1 MTELPDLAP
10 YLATILGWLQA
21 NVLTLSTGAQLAVIL
36 VTLAGALALRGRIAA
51 LVARVSGFRRL
62 GFLTRRLDQIPI
74 SIWVVLAWL
83 VLQYL
88 VLLVATANGWPH
100 RLMTIAAS
108 LQTAWVII
116 RLTSGLLRNPLASR
130 LVASVAWAIA
140 ALNIL
145 GLLDQTVA
153 MLDSLDV
160 NFGDFRLSA
169 LSAIKG
175 LAVGGFL
182 LWAALALSRFTEL
195 HISRSVSLTPS
206 IQVLTAKAVKIL
218 LVTLAIVI
226 ALSGIGIDLTAFA
239 VFSGAVGVGIGFGL
253 QKVISNLISGV
264 ILLLDRSIKPGDV
277 IELEGTYGWV
287 NKLSA
292 RYVSVVTR
300 DGVEFLIPNE
310 NLITQNVVNW
320 SYSSKE
326 VRLRAP
332 LGVAYDTDLPTA
344 LKVCMEA
351 AGSLDRVLKN
361 PAPNC
366 LVTGFG
372 DSSIDLE
379 LRFWVRDPEAGAGN
393 IKSAVYLAVWEAFR
407 ENGITMPFPQREIA
421 ITAWPKDHA
430 PEMKEGA
437 GGETSPPPPKDG

>member
-1 MTELPDLAP
+1 MSDLPDVTP
-10 YLATILGWLQA
+10 YLESVLEWLQA
-21 NVLTLSTGAQLAVIL
+21 NLLTLSAGAQLAAIL
-36 VTLAGALALRGRIAA
+36 VTLAGALALRGHVTT
-51 LVARVSGFRRL
+51 LVSRLTRFRRF
-62 GFLTRRLDQIPI
+62 GFLTRRLEQLPN
-74 SIWVVLAWL
+74 SLWVVLTWL
-83 VLQYL
+83 GQQYL
-88 VLLVATANGWPH
+88 VLLIAAANGWPH

-130 LVASVAWAIA
+130 LVASAAWAIA

-160 NFGDFRLSA
+160 SFGDFRLSA

-175 LAVGGFL
+175 LAIGGFL
-182 LWAALALSRFTEL
+182 LWAALTLSRFAENQ
-195 HISRSVSLTPS
+195 IDRSISLTPS
-206 IQVLTAKAVKIL
+206 IKVLTAKAVKIL

-226 ALSGIGIDLTAFA
+226 ALSGVGIDLTAFA

-277 IELEGTYGWV
+277 VELENGTYGWV

-300 DGVEFLIPNE
+300 DGVEYLIPNE

-332 LGVAYDTDLPTA
+332 LGVSYDTDLRLA
-344 LKVCMEA
+344 QKVCIDA
-351 AGSLDRVLKN
+351 ALSLDRVLKD
-361 PAPNC
+361 PPPNC
-366 LVTGFG
+366 LITGFG

-393 IKSAVYLAVWEAFR
+393 IRSAVYLAVWDAFK
-407 ENGITMPFPQREIA
+407 EKGIQIPFPHREV
-421 ITAWPKDHA
+421 TVTSWPAMPASGAEDRKD
-430 PEMKEGA
+430 
-437 GGETSPPPPKDG
+437 